1 MAVTSIWPIK
11 GRVDKVI
18 NYARNPEKTHDKK
31 SLLNL
36 HEIEGVIEYAADE
49 MKTETRAFVTCL
61 NLSSEENAA
70 KEFMEVKHRYLKE
83 DGRVCY
89 HGYQSFKADEVDAD
103 TAHNIGVALARELW
117 GDRFQVVIA
126 THCNTGH
133 YHNHFVINSVSDVD
147 GLKFYNSPQDYRH
160 MREVSDRLCREARIS
175 VIENPDG
182 KKKNYGEWFAEKN
195 GKPTVRDTIRADIDR
210 AILASTTERDFISVM
225 EEMGYKI
232 ETKTETGAPRQHPIV
247 ILHGKKHFRLDKL
260 GEFYELESI
269 KQRIQNNIRKRVP
282 FPEVKEDKKAPY
294 YHYKEKAQK
303 ATGLYAL
310 YLYYCYNPFVYLQSD
325 DDIQRLT
332 TNLFKNTTPKGSQTQ
347 DPFWDQTAA
356 MLLKALVCYLHY
368 EAPPDE
374 QNFPM
379 VMEMIRAGDVKENNE
394 DYLSVLDEL
403 FERLEAKNPEH
414 IALKYYRAYHSG
426 SAKTLKSIQIS
437 LVSRL
442 EKFNLDSLAGITQTD
457 EMDLGEI
464 GERKTAVF
472 AVIPDNDSSFNFIVG
487 MLYTQLF
494 QQLYYQADSVHGGRL
509 PVHVHFVM
517 DEFANVALPDEFDK
531 LLSTMRSREISVSI
545 IIQNL
550 AQLKALFEKQ
560 WESIVGNCDEFLYLG
575 GNEQSTHEYVSKL
588 LGKET
593 IDTNTYG
600 RSRGRNGSYST
611 NYQLTGRELMTP
623 DEVRMLDNQY
633 ALLFIRGERP
643 VQDFKYDILHHPNVR
658 ETTDGGA
665 PAFTHGEDTRSIA
678 AMSFVFDKNVVK
690 QAQEI
695 KPELHDFEL
704 LSEEELQ
711 EIFDKKEKE
720 EHEKHQS

>member
-31 SLLNL
+31 SLLKL

-49 MKTETRAFVTCL
+49 MKTETRALVTCL

-70 KEFMEVKHRYLKE
+70 KEFMEVKHRYGKE

-103 TAHNIGVALARELW
+103 TAHNIGVALAKELW

-147 GLKFYNSPQDYRH
+147 GLKFYNSPEDYRH

-175 VIENPDG
+175 VIDHPDG
-182 KKKNYGEWFAEKN
+182 KKKNYGEWVAEKN

-310 YLYYCYNPFVYLQSD
+310 YLYYCYELHIIVHKPASIKKVSVFLREDVTKLDQYIAQADFLARTGITTTERLLSYKVDKEALIKTLDNERKGLKNK
-325 DDIQRLT
+325 QRQCSRRNDEKGAAEIKAQVDVITSEMSAIRKEIKLCAAIARAVC
-332 TNLFKNTTPKGSQTQ
+332 KGS
-347 DPFWDQTAA
+347 
-356 MLLKALVCYLHY
+356 
-368 EAPPDE
+368 
-374 QNFPM
+374 
-379 VMEMIRAGDVKENNE
+379 
-394 DYLSVLDEL
+394 
-403 FERLEAKNPEH
+403 
-414 IALKYYRAYHSG
+414 
-426 SAKTLKSIQIS
+426 
-437 LVSRL
+437 
-442 EKFNLDSLAGITQTD
+442 
-457 EMDLGEI
+457 
-464 GERKTAVF
+464 
-472 AVIPDNDSSFNFIVG
+472 
-487 MLYTQLF
+487 
-494 QQLYYQADSVHGGRL
+494 
-509 PVHVHFVM
+509 
-517 DEFANVALPDEFDK
+517 
-531 LLSTMRSREISVSI
+531 RE
-545 IIQNL
+545 
-550 AQLKALFEKQ
+550 
-560 WESIVGNCDEFLYLG
+560 
-575 GNEQSTHEYVSKL
+575 
-588 LGKET
+588 
-593 IDTNTYG
+593 
-600 RSRGRNGSYST
+600 
-611 NYQLTGRELMTP
+611 P
-623 DEVRMLDNQY
+623 
-633 ALLFIRGERP
+633 
-643 VQDFKYDILHHPNVR
+643 
-658 ETTDGGA
+658 
-665 PAFTHGEDTRSIA
+665 
-678 AMSFVFDKNVVK
+678 
-690 QAQEI
+690 
-695 KPELHDFEL
+695 
-704 LSEEELQ
+704 
-711 EIFDKKEKE
+711 
-720 EHEKHQS
+720 